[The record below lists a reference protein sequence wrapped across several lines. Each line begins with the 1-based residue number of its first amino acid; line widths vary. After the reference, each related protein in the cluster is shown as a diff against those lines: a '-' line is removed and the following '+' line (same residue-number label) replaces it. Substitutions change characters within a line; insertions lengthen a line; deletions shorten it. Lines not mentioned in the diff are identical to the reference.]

1 MMNKMAKYRIGI
13 SENLLGDKRYQCQI
27 KDLAFGGMMKVSAL
41 KKEC

>member
-13 SENLLGDKRYQCQI
+13 SENLLETNAISVRL

>member
-1 MMNKMAKYRIGI
+1 MAKYRIGI
-13 SENLLGDKRYQCQI
+13 SENLLGDKRSVRL

>member
-1 MMNKMAKYRIGI
+1 MIKKKAASRIRLQETTAI
-13 SENLLGDKRYQCQI
+13 SVRL